1 MSQIKEYILSQLNE
15 EQWKAAVHTETSSL
29 ILAGAG
35 SGKTRVLTYKIAYM
49 IYDQWYLPDEILAV
63 TFTNKAANEMKHR
76 LGELGKEISNK
87 LDLPVR
93 NYNYRWI
100 GTFHG
105 MFLRILK
112 EIYADPAVNIWYNTN
127 FGIYDDSEAKSLM
140 NKILKDLKL
149 EEKVELDVCRRMVS
163 KLKNEWI
170 TANKYLHMVNNH
182 QEEYIWAAYE
192 QYEKELVRANMMD
205 FDDLLLQPYVIFRKF
220 PEVLAKWVKKWKQI
234 MVDEAQDTNWIQF
247 ELMKLLTGEWAKIT
261 FIGDDY
267 QSIYRWRW
275 AMMDNF
281 LNVNKYRSDIV
292 IYKLQINYRSKSHI
306 VEAGNAVILNNRKQ
320 YDKTVTAHRDG
331 GEKIVHI
338 ENVNEIDEAKNIVDL
353 IKKFQKDKSMNWSD
367 FAILYRKNAQSAVFE
382 QFLIVEKIP
391 YKIHGWFKFLDRKEI
406 KDILWYMKFIN
417 NPSDNVSLKR
427 IINIPAR
434 WISAD
439 TISKIEQ
446 YWLVNNMNIWDI
458 INNQTY
464 MQSSGLAGRAI
475 DSIVKFTTMINY
487 LLSFIDTFTPS
498 QLIENIVNMT
508 KYKEFLIEKEGKAIW
523 QEKIENIWELI
534 NIAGKYDI

>member
-76 LGELGKEISNK
+76 LGELGKEISSK

-93 NYNYRWI
+93 SYNYRWI

-127 FGIYDDSEAKSLM
+127 FGIYDDWEAKSTV
-140 NKILKDLKL
+140 NKIIKDLKL
-149 EEKVELDVCRRMVS
+149 EQKVELDVARRMIS

-170 TANKYLHMVNNH
+170 TANKFLHMANTP
-182 QEEYIWAAYE
+182 QDEYIWMVYE
-192 QYEKELVRANMMD
+192 QYEKELLRSNMMD
-205 FDDLLLQPYVIFRKF
+205 FDDLLLQPYIIFRKH
-220 PEVLAKWVKKWKQI
+220 ENLLANWAQKRKYI

-247 ELMKLLTGEWAKIT
+247 ELMKLLTSTGAKIT

-267 QSIYRWRW
+267 QSIYRRRG

-281 LNVNKYRSDIV
+281 LNVHKFWPDI
-292 IYKLQINYRSKSHI
+292 ITYKLQTNYRSKSHI
-306 VEAGNAVILNNRKQ
+306 VQAWNSVIANNRKQ
-320 YDKTVTAHRDG
+320 YEKNVVAHREWV
-331 GEKIVHI
+331 EKIIHI
-338 ENVNEIDEAKNIVDL
+338 ENVNEYDEAKNIIDL
-353 IKKFQKDKSMNWSD
+353 IKKFKKDKNMTWSD
-367 FAILYRKNAQSAVFE
+367 FAILYRKNAQSASFE
-382 QFLIVEKIP
+382 QFLITENIP
-391 YKIHGWFKFLDRKEI
+391 YKIYGWFKFLDRKEI

-417 NPSDNVSLKR
+417 NTSDNVSLKR
-427 IINIPAR
+427 IINTPAR
-434 WISAD
+434 GISAD
-439 TISKIEQ
+439 TISKLEWYGFQ
-446 YWLVNNMNIWDI
+446 KDLNLWDI
-458 INNQTY
+458 MNNQTHL
-464 MQSSGLAGRAI
+464 QATWIPSRAI
-475 DSIVKFTTMINY
+475 DSITKFTTMINY
-487 LLSFIDTFTPS
+487 IISFLDSFTPS
-498 QLIENIVNMT
+498 QIIENIVNMT
-508 KYKEFLIEKEGKAIW
+508 KYKEYLIEKEGKTIW

-534 NIAGKYDI
+534 NIASKYDL

>member
-76 LGELGKEISNK
+76 LGELGKEISSK

-93 NYNYRWI
+93 SYNYRWI

-220 PEVLAKWVKKWKQI
+220 PEVLAKWAKKWKQI

-247 ELMKLLTGEWAKIT
+247 ELMKLLTGEGAKIT

-281 LNVNKYRSDIV
+281 LNVNKYRSDII

-353 IKKFQKDKSMNWSD
+353 IKKFQKDKSMSWSD

-434 WISAD
+434 WISAE

-446 YWLVNNMNIWDI
+446 YGLTNNLNIWDI
-458 INNQTY
+458 INNQTSL
-464 MQSSGLAGRAI
+464 QAVWLASRAN
-475 DSIVKFTTMINY
+475 DSIIKFTTMVNY
-487 LLSFIDTFTPS
+487 ILSFVDTFTPS
-498 QLIENIVNMT
+498 QIIENIVNMT
-508 KYKEFLIEKEGKAIW
+508 KYKEFLIEKEGKNIW

-534 NIAGKYDI
+534 NIASKYDI